1 MNMYNCT
8 SEDIIKCSDCGK
20 DIDKFDKF
28 YEFAFAP
35 NKNNVLIVYLCEEC
49 KEELKWLVNA
59 T

>member
-1 MNMYNCT
+1 MNVYEVN
-8 SEDIIKCSDCGK
+8 SENIHKCNDCRK

-28 YEFAFAP
+28 YMFAFAP
-35 NKNNVLIVYLCEEC
+35 NKNNGFTVYLCEEC